1 MGKVLIVIA
10 LAAVALVLVAGVS
23 TMFVEGE
30 KARLMS
36 NRLMRLRVLA
46 QFIALILIGAVAF
59 FASGH

>member
-10 LAAVALVLVAGVS
+10 LGAVALVLAAGVS

-36 NRLMRLRVLA
+36 NKLMRLRVLA
-46 QFIALILIGAVAF
+46 QFIALIVIGAVAF

>member
-1 MGKVLIVIA
+1 MGKILIVIA
-10 LAAVALVLVAGVS
+10 LGTVALVLAAGVS

-36 NRLMRLRVLA
+36 NKLMRLRVLA
-46 QFIALILIGAVAF
+46 QFIALILIGAVAL

>member
-1 MGKVLIVIA
+1 MGKILIVVA
-10 LAAVALVLVAGVS
+10 LGAVALVLAAGVS

-30 KARLMS
+30 KARLLS

-46 QFIALILIGAVAF
+46 QFLALLVIGAVAY

>member
-10 LAAVALVLVAGVS
+10 LGAVALVLIAGVS

-36 NRLMRLRVLA
+36 NKLMRLRVLA